1 MADTVGSSFCRGF
14 GACQHSNMQILQVS
28 HFVEKNG
35 GTLVSDLL
43 AQRPLL
49 SEMWNRSFPLQNG
62 LLYISGFSGETKVLS
77 HHPSTKWTF
86 VFLRACFL
94 PGSHSAYMCSCQV
107 PHFVEASGYYNPKSA
122 PKKSGLGA
130 LIL

>member
-1 MADTVGSSFCRGF
+1 MAETVGSSFWGLSTFKYANYIDFTGFSFCREKWWNTCF
-14 GACQHSNMQILQVS
+14 RLACSTPAPVGN
-28 HFVEKNG
+28 VE
-35 GTLVSDLL
+35 
-43 AQRPLL
+43 Q
-49 SEMWNRSFPLQNG
+49 EFPSTKWI
-62 LLYISGFSGETKVLS
+62 LYISGFSGETKVLS
-77 HHPSTKWTF
+77 HHPSTKRTF

-122 PKKSGLGA
+122 PKKNGLGA

>member
-35 GTLVSDLL
+35 GTLVFDLL

-62 LLYISGFSGETKVLS
+62 FC
-77 HHPSTKWTF
+77 TF
-86 VFLRACFL
+86 QGLATFLV
-94 PGSHSAYMCSCQV
+94 GSSFC
-107 PHFVEASGYYNPKSA
+107 K
-122 PKKSGLGA
+122 GLRPQKPYLA
-130 LIL
+130 LQNGNTQPP